1 MAKVGTQNRMTCT
14 KVSVTATDAL
24 ASATDDLPDGR
35 QIPPLGDGWHA
46 VDRITRTQSRRIALL
61 NPDE

>member
-1 MAKVGTQNRMTCT
+1 MIFP
-14 KVSVTATDAL
+14 TA
-24 ASATDDLPDGR
+24 GR
-35 QIPPLGDGWHA
+35 YPPLGDGWHA